1 MTGQQWTLSQ
11 SLTLPPIFDL
21 MKQPSLKQLILQ
33 PAQLH
38 LTGQS
43 RKVRLH
49 SRVDEKKEQALLRLR
64 EEKKGYF
71 TRLATELT
79 QGSRK
84 ERASRQLRQQKVE
97 LRNTEE
103 KRIQLNL
110 SLRAVQRRE
119 SKVNGQWRIYPSP
132 GFILNRP
139 ICRDDIQHESKKKSC
154 MIRVLILPTQFLQ
167 FMGVARTAQFK
178 RLAAYQRARSAI
190 LFFSPVDATR
200 QEEKKEHKGFSKA
213 SSPVSAESIDSP
225 GTSLPQ
231 LGTFKEGAYTKVYNV
246 A

>member
-1 MTGQQWTLSQ
+1 M
-11 SLTLPPIFDL
+11 
-21 MKQPSLKQLILQ
+21 
-33 PAQLH
+33 
-38 LTGQS
+38 
-43 RKVRLH
+43 
-49 SRVDEKKEQALLRLR
+49 DEKKEQALLRLR

-119 SKVNGQWRIYPSP
+119 SKVNGQWRISPSP

-139 ICRDDIQHESKKKSC
+139 ICRDDIQHESKKRKWSPCSFKSRHSHQDRI
-154 MIRVLILPTQFLQ
+154 MVTSVVYIVS
-167 FMGVARTAQFK
+167 
-178 RLAAYQRARSAI
+178 RSGM
-190 LFFSPVDATR
+190 P
-200 QEEKKEHKGFSKA
+200 
-213 SSPVSAESIDSP
+213 IDTGSHRD
-225 GTSLPQ
+225 
-231 LGTFKEGAYTKVYNV
+231 
-246 A
+246 